1 MRHSRKYHGPR
12 WVVEYSRHN
21 TLDGRRHTIS
31 AKYGL
36 KKQKETHL
44 QVFHSVLATSL
55 LLPSSP
61 CQPLSSIAVRLP
73 SQALRPPLW
82 RVNGVF
88 PQRDRLC
95 FPTHHHHHQP
105 SNPSKTQDIKTK
117 YLEMERWELLGWE
130 GEGYE
135 ERETRHTR
143 TGRTLRMA
151 SVIFA
156 SFFNT
161 CKTSIVS

>member
-1 MRHSRKYHGPR
+1 MTSMGVTSTRWTINVQLNQFHWHNEAIPRSQAYTAQAIVVITVIMRHSREYHGPR

-36 KKQKETHL
+36 KKQKQTHL
-44 QVFHSVLATSL
+44 QVFHSVLETSL

-117 YLEMERWELLGWE
+117 Y
-130 GEGYE
+130 
-135 ERETRHTR
+135 
-143 TGRTLRMA
+143 
-151 SVIFA
+151 
-156 SFFNT
+156 
-161 CKTSIVS
+161 